1 MHNITAANFFLI
13 FEYMYS
19 WKNLRNFLIIL
30 SIFLPL
36 SPVLRHHLNLQLH
49 ISLNTRKLRDDLW
62 VATRVS
68 PLTHMSQN
76 SVPAAPSS
84 NIGNLSH
91 TRLFRRSPKRQGE
104 LSDYPMRQI
113 DLFGLSSKIF
123 WIYPFI
129 HWKSQIYFYVF
140 QPNSDLLVIAQSI
153 LLTTLINLLFL
164 SFFGINSVLSSV
176 LEEWNNCWLPGIS
189 CSPISPCLYSAL
201 HHAFS
206 NNGFYI
212 ILFTMHF
219 CPWNNFTDGTP

>member
-1 MHNITAANFFLI
+1 MHNITATNFFLI

-36 SPVLRHHLNLQLH
+36 SPVFRHHLNLQLH

-68 PLTHMSQN
+68 SSTCMSQN

-104 LSDYPMRQI
+104 LSDYLMRQ
-113 DLFGLSSKIF
+113 IF

-129 HWKSQIYFYVF
+129 HWKSQIYLCVI
-140 QPNSDLLVIAQSI
+140 QPNSDLLVIAQSK
-153 LLTTLINLLFL
+153 LLTTLMNLLFL
-164 SFFGINSVLSSV
+164 NFFGRNSVLSSV
-176 LEEWNNCWLPGIS
+176 LEEWNNCRLPGIS
-189 CSPISPCLYSAL
+189 CSHISPCLYSAL

-206 NNGFYI
+206 NDGFYI